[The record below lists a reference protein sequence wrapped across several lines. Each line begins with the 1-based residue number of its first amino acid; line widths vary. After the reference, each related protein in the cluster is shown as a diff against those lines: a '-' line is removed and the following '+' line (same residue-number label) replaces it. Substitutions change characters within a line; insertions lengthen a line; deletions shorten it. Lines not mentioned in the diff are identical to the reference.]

1 MEFKEFTI
9 YQGVDNMR
17 YNFDEVVDR
26 KGSDAKKWSNLEE
39 VYGRDDILPLW
50 VADMD
55 FKSADEIIDAL
66 KDRVE
71 HGVFGYTWQQDSF
84 YDSII
89 NWVKKRYNWEIKKE
103 WILFTPGVVM
113 GLNLGVRELVKEGEK
128 VVIQA
133 PVYPPFYRVI
143 ENNGRL
149 VNENSLIHNGEKFVM
164 DYEGLEKTMDQD
176 TKMIMI
182 CNPHNPVGR
191 VWTREELERLGDICI
206 ENDLIIISDE
216 IHSDFT
222 LKGHKHTPLASI
234 SKELEQ
240 RTITL
245 MAPSKTFNIAGL
257 ATSVAIIPN
266 EELRDA
272 YEKAIEVME
281 IGDVTVFGALG
292 FEAAYNH
299 GEQWLDELLVYIEDN
314 IDYTLEYIRKNIP
327 QIKVDRPEGTY
338 LLWLD
343 FRDLG
348 KTPDEIEEALINIGK
363 VGLNDGRPYGEV
375 GEGFFRLNIG
385 CPRSILEEG
394 LKRIEKA
401 VKSL

>member
-1 MEFKEFTI
+1 MK
-9 YQGVDNMR
+9 
-17 YNFDEVVDR
+17 YNFDEMVDR
-26 KGSDAKKWSNLEE
+26 KNTDSRKWGTLEE
-39 VYGRDDILPLW
+39 VYGTADILPMW

-55 FKSADEIIDAL
+55 FKSADEIIEAL
-66 KDRVE
+66 KKRAE
-71 HGVFGYTWQQDSF
+71 HGVFGYTWEQDSF

-89 NWVKKRYNWEIKKE
+89 KWVKRRHNWNIKKE

-128 VVIQA
+128 VLIQS

-143 ENNGRL
+143 ENNNRI
-149 VNENSLIHNGEKFVM
+149 VNLNPLKDTGEKFVM
-164 DYEGLEKTMDQD
+164 DYEDLEQKIDKD
-176 TKMIMI
+176 TKLMMI

-191 VWTREELERLGDICI
+191 VWTREELIRLGDICI
-206 ENDLIIISDE
+206 KNEIVIISDE
-216 IHSDFT
+216 IHSDFI
-222 LKGHKHTPLASI
+222 LKGHTHVPLASI
-234 SKELEQ
+234 SKELEE

-266 EELRDA
+266 EELRNA

-281 IGDVTVFGALG
+281 IGNTTIFGNVG

-299 GEQWLDELLVYIEDN
+299 GEEWLDELLIYIEDN
-314 IDYTLEYIRKNIP
+314 IDYAMEYINRNIP
-327 QIKVDRPEGTY
+327 EIKVYRPDGTY
-338 LLWLD
+338 LLWLN
-343 FRDLG
+343 FRGLN
-348 KTPDEIEEALINIGK
+348 KSPEEINEALIKIGK
-363 VGLNDGRPYGEV
+363 VGLNEGSPYGKE

-385 CPRSILEEG
+385 CARSILEEG
-394 LKRIEKA
+394 LRRIEKA

>member
-1 MEFKEFTI
+1 
-9 YQGVDNMR
+9 MR
-17 YNFDEVVDR
+17 YNFDEVVNR
-26 KGSDAKKWSNLEE
+26 KNTDSRKWGTLEE
-39 VYGRDDILPLW
+39 VYGTADILPMW

-55 FKSADEIIDAL
+55 FKSADEIIEAL
-66 KDRVE
+66 KKRAE
-71 HGVFGYTWQQDSF
+71 HGVFGYTWEQDSF

-89 NWVKKRYNWEIKKE
+89 KWVKRRHNWNIKKE

-128 VVIQA
+128 VLIQS

-143 ENNGRL
+143 ENNNRI
-149 VNENSLIHNGEKFVM
+149 VNLNPLKDTGEKFVM
-164 DYEGLEKTMDQD
+164 DYEDLEQKIDKD
-176 TKMIMI
+176 TKLMMI

-191 VWTREELERLGDICI
+191 VWTREELIRLGDICI
-206 ENDLIIISDE
+206 KNEIVIISDE
-216 IHSDFT
+216 IHSDFI
-222 LKGHKHTPLASI
+222 LKGHTHVPLASI
-234 SKELEQ
+234 SKELEE

-266 EELRDA
+266 EELRHA

-281 IGDVTVFGALG
+281 IGNTTIFGNVG

-299 GEQWLDELLVYIEDN
+299 GEEWLDELLIYIEDN
-314 IDYTLEYIRKNIP
+314 IDYAMEYINRNIP
-327 QIKVDRPEGTY
+327 EIKVYRPDGTY
-338 LLWLD
+338 LLWLN
-343 FRDLG
+343 FRGLN
-348 KTPDEIEEALINIGK
+348 KSPEEINEALIKIGK
-363 VGLNDGRPYGEV
+363 VGLNDGSPYGKE

-385 CPRSILEEG
+385 CARSILEEG
-394 LKRIEKA
+394 LRRIEKA

>member
-1 MEFKEFTI
+1 
-9 YQGVDNMR
+9 MR
-17 YNFDEVVDR
+17 YNFDEVVNRNNTDSR
-26 KGSDAKKWSNLEE
+26 KWGTLEE
-39 VYGRDDILPLW
+39 IYGTTDILPMW

-55 FKSADEIIDAL
+55 FKSADEIIEAL
-66 KDRVE
+66 KKRAE
-71 HGVFGYTWQQDSF
+71 HGVFGYTWEQDSF

-89 NWVKKRYNWEIKKE
+89 KWVKRRHNWNIKKE

-128 VVIQA
+128 VLIQS

-143 ENNGRL
+143 ENNNRI
-149 VNENSLIHNGEKFVM
+149 VNLNPLKDTGEKFVM
-164 DYEGLEKTMDQD
+164 DYEDLEQKIDKD
-176 TKMIMI
+176 TKLMMI

-191 VWTREELERLGDICI
+191 VWTREELIRLGDICI
-206 ENDLIIISDE
+206 KNEIVIISDE
-216 IHSDFT
+216 IHSDFI
-222 LKGHKHTPLASI
+222 LKGHTHVPLASI
-234 SKELEQ
+234 SKELEE

-266 EELRDA
+266 EELRNA

-281 IGDVTVFGALG
+281 IGNTTIFGNVG

-299 GEQWLDELLVYIEDN
+299 GEEWLDELLIYIEDN
-314 IDYTLEYIRKNIP
+314 IDYAMEYINRNIP
-327 QIKVDRPEGTY
+327 EIKVYRPDGTY
-338 LLWLD
+338 LLWLN
-343 FRDLG
+343 FRGLN
-348 KTPDEIEEALINIGK
+348 KSPEEINEALIKIGK
-363 VGLNDGRPYGEV
+363 VGLNEGSPYGKE

-385 CPRSILEEG
+385 CARSILEEG
-394 LKRIEKA
+394 LRRIEKA

>member
-1 MEFKEFTI
+1 
-9 YQGVDNMR
+9 MR
-17 YNFDEVVDR
+17 YNFDEVVNRNNTDSR
-26 KGSDAKKWSNLEE
+26 KWGTLEE
-39 VYGRDDILPLW
+39 IYGTTDILPMW

-55 FKSADEIIDAL
+55 FKSADEIIEAL
-66 KDRVE
+66 KKRAE
-71 HGVFGYTWQQDSF
+71 HGVFGYTWEQDSF

-89 NWVKKRYNWEIKKE
+89 KWVKRRHNWNIKKE

-128 VVIQA
+128 VLIQS

-143 ENNGRL
+143 ENNNRI
-149 VNENSLIHNGEKFVM
+149 VNLNPLKDTGEKFVM
-164 DYEGLEKTMDQD
+164 DYEDLEQKIDKD
-176 TKMIMI
+176 TKLMMI

-191 VWTREELERLGDICI
+191 VWTREELIRLGDICI
-206 ENDLIIISDE
+206 KNEIVIISDE
-216 IHSDFT
+216 IHSDFI
-222 LKGHKHTPLASI
+222 LKGHTHVPLASI
-234 SKELEQ
+234 SKELEE

-266 EELRDA
+266 EELRHA

-281 IGDVTVFGALG
+281 IGNTTIFGNVG

-299 GEQWLDELLVYIEDN
+299 GEEWLDELLIYIEDN
-314 IDYTLEYIRKNIP
+314 IDYAMEYINRNIP
-327 QIKVDRPEGTY
+327 EIKVYRPDGTY
-338 LLWLD
+338 LLWLN
-343 FRDLG
+343 FRGLN
-348 KTPDEIEEALINIGK
+348 KSPEEINEALIKIGK
-363 VGLNDGRPYGEV
+363 VGLNEGSPYGKE

-385 CPRSILEEG
+385 CARSILEEG
-394 LKRIEKA
+394 LRRIEKA